1 MSNRVIGRI
10 ISISHNNVT
19 AELSQ
24 NLGSY
29 ITLYDGI
36 RFVGEIGSYVAIDDL
51 NRRIIAEIVSVD
63 EKNEMAAEKLNKADS
78 RRYLRINLLGEINNG
93 IFNFGVT
100 KMPPIFSEI
109 KIVGL
114 LLM

>member
-93 IFNFGVT
+93 SFNFGVT

-109 KIVGL
+109 KKCEKY
-114 LLM
+114 